1 VAYVAP
7 LHKPCV
13 VICNTCAACRFCS
26 FDHGF
31 GALSKLQFQCL
42 NVDWNDTLF
51 LRDLW
56 IIAWIDEIN
65 LSSVYC
71 KSSSSIA
78 HCFYVTLETYSNVSS
93 SWFTGNWLVG
103 KLKYGKSYA
112 FQPLNRWFDKL
123 LSCHS

>member
-1 VAYVAP
+1 VTYVAP
-7 LHKPCV
+7 LYKPCL
-13 VICNTCAACRFCS
+13 VICNTRAACRFCIL
-26 FDHGF
+26 DHGF

-71 KSSSSIA
+71 KSSSSSSKWSYNSRWSPKYFF
-78 HCFYVTLETYSNVSS
+78 HLKSTGSYFCFKFEQIQN
-93 SWFTGNWLVG
+93 GG
-103 KLKYGKSYA
+103 KKNLLPF
-112 FQPLNRWFDKL
+112 FQASFKL
-123 LSCHS
+123 S